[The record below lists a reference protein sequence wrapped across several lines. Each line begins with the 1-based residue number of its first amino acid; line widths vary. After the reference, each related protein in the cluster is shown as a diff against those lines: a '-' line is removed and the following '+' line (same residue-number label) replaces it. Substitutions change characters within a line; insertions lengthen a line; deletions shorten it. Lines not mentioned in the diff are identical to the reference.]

1 MTNKF
6 PRDFIFGAATAAY
19 QAEGATNVDG
29 KGKTYWDD
37 YLKEKGYY
45 DPSVSSDFYHK
56 YPKDLELCKEFGI
69 NGIRISIAWTRIF
82 PEGNGEVNKKGIEFY
97 HKLIDKCIE
106 EGVEPFVTLHHF
118 DTPYPLYEKGDWLAQ
133 ETINNFVEFAK
144 VCFEEYGNKVNKW
157 ITINEP
163 WSVVAGQYIIGHFPP
178 NIKYDLPKAI
188 QAMHNMMVAHSKVVN
203 LYKSMK
209 LSGEIGIVHI
219 LESKYPIT
227 DSKENKKASLY
238 EDTLANRFMLDATFK
253 GEYDKK
259 TMDIVLEI
267 LEKHNGKLEINDLDM
282 KEIKEAS
289 KKIDFL
295 GINYYASH
303 FLKAYD
309 GESNIFHNGTG
320 EKGTSIFALKGI
332 GERVTNPE
340 IPTTDW
346 DWPIYPKGLED
357 MLLSIKEQYP
367 NYNKIYITENG
378 MGDKDVIVD

>member
-346 DWPIYPKGLED
+346 E
-357 MLLSIKEQYP
+357 
-367 NYNKIYITENG
+367 
-378 MGDKDVIVD
+378 